1 MSKSILDTTKGICFI
16 CGRHTFTEK
25 HHIFGGVANRRL
37 SEEDGLWVYLCH
49 DHHNRPPDGVH
60 FNKENM
66 ERLHVAGQ
74 SRWEMVKLIQD
85 DSMTDEEV
93 RSAFM
98 ERYGKNYL

>member
-1 MSKSILDTTKGICFI
+1 MSKSILATTKGICFI

-49 DHHNRPPDGVH
+49 DHHNRPPEGVH
-60 FNKENM
+60 FNAERMQWLRKIGQKEYEKVIAVNGM
-66 ERLHVAGQ
+66 
-74 SRWEMVKLIQD
+74 S
-85 DSMTDEEV
+85 EEEA
-93 RSAFM
+93 RKAFM